1 MFLLVDAEVVLRCAK
16 EDDTSFADGDG
27 KVTEL
32 IRSVRGVEHRFQRC
46 CRILAADDGSDIGI
60 LEVSNAVAFL

>member
-1 MFLLVDAEVVLRCAK
+1 MFLLVDTEVVLRCAK

-32 IRSVRGVEHRFQRC
+32 IRSIRGVEHGFEGC
-46 CRILAADDGSDIGI
+46 CRILAADDGSDVEI
-60 LEVSNAVAFL
+60 LEVSNAVTFS